1 MHVPVCLGKPDVAQ
15 AATEFPRRFGR
26 PCVSLQPEHHVM
38 EASMRPSGHATPDD
52 SESPGK
58 KALLNKLG
66 AGLITGAA
74 DDDPSGIATYS
85 QVGAAYGYGT
95 LWTVVLALPL
105 MIGIQTICARIGRVT
120 GKGLAANIRSQYP
133 VGVVMG
139 FVLLLFIANII
150 NLSADIG
157 AMGAAMKLLIGG
169 PAFAYAAGFACL
181 SVVLQ
186 VLMPF
191 DRYSPLLKLMTF
203 SLFAYVGTVLVVH
216 VPWLAVLKGTF
227 FPHMHLDATYAV
239 AVVAVF
245 GTTISPYL
253 FFWQSSQEANE
264 VRIVRGRKA
273 LKRASQQGPAA
284 LRRIS
289 VDTVTGML
297 FSELVAFFIILTAAV
312 VLHAHGKTDIQ
323 TSSDAAAALLPI
335 AGKFAFWLFATGIIG
350 TGLLA
355 LPVLA
360 GSCGYALGE
369 AFRWKTG
376 LEAAPRKARLFYAT
390 IAVATLLGVL
400 LSLSPMDPI
409 KMLFWSAVINGV
421 IAVPLMVVIMLLGAK
436 RTVMGRFTIP
446 LVLTIVGWLATL
458 VMAAAAVVMF
468 ATWGS

>member
-1 MHVPVCLGKPDVAQ
+1 MRASRIPVREAG
-15 AATEFPRRFGR
+15 
-26 PCVSLQPEHHVM
+26 PE
-38 EASMRPSGHATPDD
+38 D

-58 KALLNKLG
+58 KSLLSQFG

-133 VGVVMG
+133 VAVVMG
-139 FVLLLFIANII
+139 FVSLLFIANII

-157 AMGAAMKLLIGG
+157 AMGAALKLLIGG
-169 PAFAYAAGFACL
+169 PAFVYAAGFAMV
-181 SVVLQ
+181 SVALQ
-186 VLMPF
+186 VFIPF
-191 DRYSPLLKLMTF
+191 ANYSPLLKVMTF
-203 SLFAYVGTVLVVH
+203 SLFAYVGTVLVIH
-216 VPWLAVLKGTF
+216 VPWLAVAKGTF
-227 FPHMHLDATYAV
+227 MPTVRLNATYAV

-253 FFWQSSQEANE
+253 FFWQASQEANE
-264 VRIVRGRKA
+264 VRVTPGRKA
-273 LKRASQQGPAA
+273 LRRAPQQGRAA
-284 LRRIS
+284 LRRIN
-289 VDTVTGML
+289 VDTISGML
-297 FSELVAFFIILTAAV
+297 FSEVVAFFIILTAAV
-312 VLHAHGKTDIQ
+312 VLHANGKTDIQ

-335 AGKFAFWLFATGIIG
+335 AGKFAFWLFAAGIIG

-360 GSCGYALGE
+360 GSGAYALGE

-376 LEAAPRKARLFYAT
+376 LESPPRKARLFYAT
-390 IAVATLLGVL
+390 IALATLLGML
-400 LSLSPMDPI
+400 LSFSSIDPI

-421 IAVPLMVVIMLLGAK
+421 IAVPLMVVIMLLAAQRK
-436 RTVMGRFTIP
+436 VMGKFAISLR
-446 LVLTIVGWLATL
+446 LKLVGWLATT

-468 ATWGS
+468 ATWGR